1 MKLQI
6 QAKLFVLF
14 SIVTFLIGC
23 GFHLRGDVSF
33 PEIYQTAYIES
44 AEPEYSR
51 ESIEFYVKR
60 QLASELQFVASKDQA
75 DLTIFIDE
83 SYDTR
88 VLASNLS
95 SAQREYTSYLSANI
109 SVVDSQGRVV
119 FPTESFVR
127 SQDFSLN
134 EREPLAKTT
143 AEEAIKRELSEG
155 LSRAF
160 IRRLTTVLR
169 AGK

>member
-1 MKLQI
+1 MRLQI
-6 QAKLFVLF
+6 QAKFFVLF
-14 SIVTFLIGC
+14 SVITFLVGC
-23 GFHLRGDVSF
+23 GFHLRGDLSF
-33 PEIYQTAYIES
+33 PDLYKTAYIES
-44 AEPEYSR
+44 DAPEYSR

-60 QLASELQFVASKDQA
+60 QLASQMQFVESKNQA
-75 DLTIFIDE
+75 DLIIHIDE

-95 SAQREYTSYLSANI
+95 GAQREYTSYLSANI

-160 IRRLTTVLR
+160 IRRLTTVIR

>member
-1 MKLQI
+1 MRLQI
-6 QAKLFVLF
+6 QAKLFVLLGV
-14 SIVTFLIGC
+14 ITLLVGC

-33 PEIYQTAYIES
+33 PDVYQTAYVES

-51 ESIEFYVKR
+51 GSIEFYVKK
-60 QLASELQFVASKDQA
+60 QLAPQLQFVDSKDQA
-75 DLTIFIDE
+75 DVTIYIDE

-95 SAQREYTSYLSANI
+95 GAQREYTSYLRANI
-109 SVVDSQGRVV
+109 SVIDSQGRVV
-119 FPTESFVR
+119 FPTEGFTR

-160 IRRLTTVLR
+160 IRRLTTVIR

>member
-1 MKLQI
+1 MRLQI

-14 SIVTFLIGC
+14 SIITFLVGC

-44 AEPEYSR
+44 GEPEYSR

-60 QLASELQFVASKDQA
+60 QLASQLQFVESKDQA

-95 SAQREYTSYLSANI
+95 GAQREYTSYLRANI
-109 SVVDSQGRVV
+109 SVVDSQGNVV
-119 FPTESFVR
+119 FPTESFTR